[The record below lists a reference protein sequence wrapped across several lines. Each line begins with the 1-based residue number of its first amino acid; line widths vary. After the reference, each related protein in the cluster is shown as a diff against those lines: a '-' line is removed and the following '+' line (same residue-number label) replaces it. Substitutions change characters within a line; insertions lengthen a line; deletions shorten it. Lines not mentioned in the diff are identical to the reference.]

1 MKVAIIGMGVVGR
14 AQARMFTG
22 HDVITYDITDG
33 VPYPDLGDRDFAVIC
48 AGTPA
53 RSDGTADLSGPY
65 LALWHLPAGLPVLI
79 RSTMPPHTTDAIQA
93 ARPQTAI
100 CHAPEFIQE
109 RPGGIWRDSTDV
121 PYLILGGTP
130 GSREFFRPR
139 LAEVFPGKIHECSA
153 LEAELAK
160 YTANLYWAV
169 RVIFVNEMAGI
180 CAALGAQWN
189 PVRDAWLADPRMTP
203 DYTAMDGFPPG
214 FGGRCWPKDLSA
226 FIRAASDAGHE
237 PEFLIAVQEANERF
251 QA

>member
-1 MKVAIIGMGVVGR
+1 MGVVGR

-22 HDVITYDITDG
+22 HDLVTYDVADG
-33 VPYPDLGDRDFAVIC
+33 EPYPQAAIEGCEFAVVC

-53 RSDGTADLSGPY
+53 SSDGAANLDGLY
-65 LALWHLPAGLPVLI
+65 AALARLPAALPVLI
-79 RSTMPPHTTDAIQA
+79 RSTMPPGTTDAMYRPA
-93 ARPQTAI
+93 AHPAATV

-109 RPGGIWRDSTDV
+109 RDGGIWRDSTDV

-180 CAALGAQWN
+180 CRALGAGWN
-189 PVRDAWLADPRMTP
+189 GVRDAWLMDPRMTP
-203 DYTAMDGFPPG
+203 DYTAMDGFEPG

-237 PEFLIAVQEANERF
+237 AKFLAAVQEANRRF
-251 QA
+251 QS